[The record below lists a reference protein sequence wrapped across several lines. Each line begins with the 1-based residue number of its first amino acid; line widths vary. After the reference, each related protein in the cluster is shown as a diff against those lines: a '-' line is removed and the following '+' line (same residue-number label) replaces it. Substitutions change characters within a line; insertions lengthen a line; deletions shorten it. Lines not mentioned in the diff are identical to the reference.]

1 MLIVVPAA
9 FLVVFTVVFVR
20 ALDKIKQKRAVLLKS
35 DVGRNERL
43 RNGDFN
49 GKNGCPG
56 QVY

>member
-35 DVGRNERL
+35 DVSRNERL

-49 GKNGCPG
+49 GNNGCPS